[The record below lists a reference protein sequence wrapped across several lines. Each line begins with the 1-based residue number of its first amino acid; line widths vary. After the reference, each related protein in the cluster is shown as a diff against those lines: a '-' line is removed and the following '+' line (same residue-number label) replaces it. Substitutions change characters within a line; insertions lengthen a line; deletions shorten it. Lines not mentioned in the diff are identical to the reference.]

1 MSSRRILVLNG
12 PNLNLLGTREPATY
26 GHETLADVARLCAET
41 AAAEGYEVDFRQT
54 NHEGELLDWIH
65 AARGAYAGVVINP
78 AAWTHTSVAL
88 RDALVASELPV
99 YEVHLS
105 NVHRREAFRHH
116 SYVSGIAVGVICGLG
131 SQGYRAAISALIAHQ
146 ETNAMTAPKSV
157 LAGLIGAGIQASL
170 TPAMHEREGDA
181 QGLRYLY
188 RLIDLDVLGLS
199 ADALPELLQAAQRTG
214 FTGLNIT
221 FPCKQAII
229 PLLDDLSPEAR
240 GIGAVNTVV
249 LADGRTV
256 GHNTDCLGF
265 AEGFRRGLPDV
276 SKRLVVQLGA
286 GGAGSAVA
294 HALLAEGVDQLFI
307 FDVEAERAQALVD
320 NLTRHFG
327 PGRAAVGTDRA
338 AAVAAADG
346 LVNTSPVGMAKL
358 PGMPLPAELLHPG
371 LWVAEIIYF
380 PLETELLRQAR
391 ALGCRTLDGGT
402 MAVFQAVKAF
412 ELFSG
417 RSADAERMQAHFAE
431 LRD

>member
-1 MSSRRILVLNG
+1 
-12 PNLNLLGTREPATY
+12 
-26 GHETLADVARLCAET
+26 
-41 AAAEGYEVDFRQT
+41 
-54 NHEGELLDWIH
+54 
-65 AARGAYAGVVINP
+65 
-78 AAWTHTSVAL
+78 
-88 RDALVASELPV
+88 
-99 YEVHLS
+99 
-105 NVHRREAFRHH
+105 
-116 SYVSGIAVGVICGLG
+116 
-131 SQGYRAAISALIAHQ
+131 
-146 ETNAMTAPKSV
+146 MTAPTSV

-188 RLIDLDVLGLS
+188 RLIDLDALGLT

-249 LADGRTV
+249 LADGRAV

-276 SKRLVVQLGA
+276 AKRLVVQLGA

-307 FDVEAERAQALVD
+307 FDVEVQRAQALVD
-320 NLTRHFG
+320 NLTQHFG
-327 PGRAAVGTDRA
+327 PGRAALGTDRA

-358 PGMPLPAELLHPG
+358 PGLPLPAELLHPD

-380 PLETELLRQAR
+380 PLETELLRHAR

-417 RSADAERMQAHFAE
+417 RTADAARMQAHFAE
-431 LRD
+431 LRG

>member
-1 MSSRRILVLNG
+1 
-12 PNLNLLGTREPATY
+12 
-26 GHETLADVARLCAET
+26 
-41 AAAEGYEVDFRQT
+41 
-54 NHEGELLDWIH
+54 
-65 AARGAYAGVVINP
+65 
-78 AAWTHTSVAL
+78 
-88 RDALVASELPV
+88 
-99 YEVHLS
+99 
-105 NVHRREAFRHH
+105 
-116 SYVSGIAVGVICGLG
+116 
-131 SQGYRAAISALIAHQ
+131 
-146 ETNAMTAPKSV
+146 MTAPKSV

-188 RLIDLDVLGLS
+188 RLIDLDALGLT

-221 FPCKQAII
+221 FPCKQSII

-249 LADGRTV
+249 LADGRAI

-276 SKRLVVQLGA
+276 AKRLVVQLGA

-307 FDVEAERAQALVD
+307 FDVEAERAQILVD

-327 PGRAAVGTDRA
+327 PGRAAVGTDQA
-338 AAVAAADG
+338 AALAAADG

-358 PGMPLPAELLHPG
+358 PGLPLPAELLHPA

-380 PLETELLRQAR
+380 PLETELLRHAR

-417 RSADAERMQAHFAE
+417 RTANADRMQAHFAE
-431 LRD
+431 LRG